1 MGGSR
6 SPRQGD
12 TGYDRGGHHDRGTGR
27 QHGPAGPETPGGRL
41 GTGAAGASAV
51 AAGSGTPSSAGWSVA
66 ATCGL
71 FPGRARGFAGG
82 LLGLAWPG
90 AGRPRRP
97 GWSAGPGCAGPVP
110 RGAGDRG
117 GQPARRPQAERGT
130 QFLGEPAAA
139 RVAVGRVLRQRG
151 GEHRVDR
158 RGYSGAPCASGRRVG
173 VDLRVHQGL
182 ALVGTER
189 RRAAQEL
196 EPGARQRI
204 LVGPPVEV
212 TALDLLGREVV
223 EDPGGLVRR
232 DDLPGREGLAHPEIG
247 EVRLAA
253 RGPVPRVVAIEE
265 DVGGPDITVDQAVR
279 VRGI

>member
-27 QHGPAGPETPGGRL
+27 QHGPAGPGTPGGRF
-41 GTGAAGASAV
+41 GTGAARDRPAV
-51 AAGSGTPSSAGWSVA
+51 AGSGTPAPAGWSVA
-66 ATCGL
+66 ATCGASPAGCGASPAACWAFL
-71 FPGRARGFAGG
+71 AGCGASPAAWLSFVPGRALTRRRTRPAE
-82 LLGLAWPG
+82 AW
-90 AGRPRRP
+90 
-97 GWSAGPGCAGPVP
+97 
-110 RGAGDRG
+110 
-117 GQPARRPQAERGT
+117 PQAERGT
-130 QFLGEPAAA
+130 QLLGEPAAA

-247 EVRLAA
+247 EVRAGRPRPCPPRRRYR
-253 RGPVPRVVAIEE
+253 RGCWRA
-265 DVGGPDITVDQAVR
+265 
-279 VRGI
+279 

>member
-27 QHGPAGPETPGGRL
+27 QHGPAGPDTPGGRF
-41 GTGAAGASAV
+41 GTGAAGGSPA
-51 AAGSGTPSSAGWSVA
+51 AAGSGTPS
-66 ATCGL
+66 CGRRVRRGGVRG
-71 FPGRARGFAGG
+71 FPGRVRGFPAACWACLAGCG
-82 LLGLAWPG
+82 ASPAAWLSVR
-90 AGRPRRP
+90 AWRGRFL
-97 GWSAGPGCAGPVP
+97 
-110 RGAGDRG
+110 RGAGTAAAAD
-117 GQPARRPQAERGT
+117 RRPQAERGT

-139 RVAVGRVLRQRG
+139 RVTVGRVLRQRG

-158 RGYSGAPCASGRRVG
+158 RGYSGAPCASGRRVR

-247 EVRLAA
+247 EVRAA
-253 RGPVPRVVAIEE
+253 DRGPVPRVVAIEE
-265 DVGGPDITVDQAVR
+265 DVGGPDVTVDQAVR